1 MLVSRLTRGY
11 TGRTI
16 AKPQSEGSQI
26 VFDRTFHGITGMSHT
41 GFDVEDL
48 DRTIEFYQ
56 RVLGAKLEWRLETGR
71 NPLCKLY
78 IGNLGLSI
86 PQRPQGAPKPEI
98 PFAIHFAFAVD
109 PQQADEC
116 IAHIKAQG
124 IEVDGPN
131 GHGNE
136 GMYLSWFFSDP
147 DGHRLEIE
155 AHYPSV
161 AEAVAVLERDR
172 EERKP
177 ELGLYQGS
185 DSLLE
190 LKQQLAEQTTR

>member
-1 MLVSRLTRGY
+1 M
-11 TGRTI
+11 
-16 AKPQSEGSQI
+16 
-26 VFDRTFHGITGMSHT
+26 FDQTFHGITGMSHT

-48 DRTIEFYQ
+48 DRTIEFYT
-56 RVLGAKLEWRLETGR
+56 RVLGAKLEWRMDTGR

-78 IGNLGLSI
+78 IGKLGLSI
-86 PQRPQGAPKPEI
+86 PQRPKGAPKPEI

-109 PQQADEC
+109 PKRADEC
-116 IAHIKAQG
+116 IAYIKSCG

-131 GHGNE
+131 GHGKE
-136 GMYLSWFFSDP
+136 GMNLSWFFSDP

-155 AHYPSV
+155 AHYPTV
-161 AEAVAVLERDR
+161 EEAVAVLERDR

-185 DSLLE
+185 DSLPE
-190 LKQQLAEQTTR
+190 LKEQLAEKASR

>member
-1 MLVSRLTRGY
+1 M
-11 TGRTI
+11 
-16 AKPQSEGSQI
+16 
-26 VFDRTFHGITGMSHT
+26 FDRTFHGITGMSHT

-48 DRTIEFYQ
+48 DRTIEFYTK
-56 RVLGAKLEWRLETGR
+56 VLGAKLEWRLETGKR
-71 NPLCKLY
+71 PLCKLY

-86 PQRPQGAPKPEI
+86 PQRDPGAPKPEI

-109 PQQADEC
+109 PKQADEC
-116 IAHIKAQG
+116 IEHVKSCG

-136 GMYLSWFFSDP
+136 GMNLSWFFSDP

-161 AEAVAVLERDR
+161 EEAVAVLERDR
-172 EERKP
+172 EKRKP
-177 ELGLYQGS
+177 ELNLYQGG
-185 DSLLE
+185 DSLAD
-190 LKQQLAEQTTR
+190 LKAQLSEKEKATSR